1 MKQKVTWLWFNAM
14 NFIRKVINYGLSR
27 LKIKYIVDPKFPK
40 KQIMNIEQAQEE
52 IKRIIEAGK
61 PAMVARF
68 GGNEASCTA
77 EAIGIRLGVKK
88 EFTGKLLQSMHMNAG
103 VFPYGHDM
111 CMRFGQISE
120 EAAKQVDLLAWW
132 RSPMQDYLVKHVC
145 RPDMKMTL
153 LEELEPYYS
162 NNPWTEALKG
172 KKVLVIHPF
181 KSTIEAQYQKRE
193 LLFEDP
199 RILPEFEL
207 HVLQAVQTIA
217 GEKDE
222 RFEDWEAALS
232 YMHQEAMKIDFDV
245 AIIGCGAYG
254 MPLAAKIKE
263 SGKIAIHLGGATQLL
278 FGIRGARWDHYLVSR
293 FFNEHW
299 TRPAE
304 SEKPK
309 SAAKVEGA
317 CYW

>member
-1 MKQKVTWLWFNAM
+1 MKKMVWIVYTVNT
-14 NFIRKVINYGLSR
+14 FIRKVFNAILQKLKINYIL
-27 LKIKYIVDPKFPK
+27 DPKFPNNERLDLD
-40 KQIMNIEQAQEE
+40 QTQAE
-52 IKRIIEAGK
+52 IARLICLGK

-68 GGNEASCTA
+68 GGNEATCTA
-77 EAIGIRLGVKK
+77 EAIGIQLGAKK
-88 EFTGKLLQSMHMNAG
+88 DFSQKCIHYMHYNAG
-103 VFPYGHDM
+103 LFPIGSEM
-111 CMRFGQISE
+111 AMRFGQIST

-145 RPDMKMTL
+145 SPNMKMTV
-153 LEELEPYYS
+153 LEDLEPYYS
-162 NNPWTEALKG
+162 STPWTAALKG

-181 KSTIEAQYQKRE
+181 KNTIESQYQKRE
-193 LLFEDP
+193 FLFENP
-199 RILPEFEL
+199 NILPEFEL
-207 HVLQAVQTIA
+207 KVLRAVQTIA

-222 RFEDWEAALS
+222 RFADWEEALN

-263 SGKIAIHLGGATQLL
+263 SGKIAIHMGGATQLL
-278 FGIRGARWDHYLVSR
+278 FGIKGARWDHYRVSK

-299 TRPAE
+299 VRP
-304 SEKPK
+304 SEEETPQ
-309 SAAKVEGA
+309 AAKKVEGA